1 MVRIWD
7 DLPVFEKG
15 DSEKQPLTPAE
26 EVALGLAPGPVSGT
40 QTFAPGIS
48 STMTPAEEVAAGIAP
63 GPVSGVQT
71 VAPAPI
77 PPATGIGLGIEP
89 PPVPSST
96 YRPPT
101 PYEQAYGIGIGQVS
115 QLQVPGYEDAFKQ
128 VQGIL
133 GALEEQQ
140 AMQNWGIEDAEDVFN
155 TYSGSWLGTFDF
167 MQKDVQQQVKKEL
180 IKQDILSYGSRVYG
194 DDDEKFSMWK
204 SIYDHDPIVAAG
216 MAVKEELKR
225 EKINLII
232 EGLKSLNPDE
242 IIQGADGLTQQQKN
256 EIMSI
261 ALGAAL
267 DDMAN
272 LDSKELGAKFIYTL
286 NKTYDDALDT
296 VASGGPDVMEQIKY
310 SSMTDADR
318 KRYNELKNEVSRL
331 EERKRSLELQG
342 ADTSVIDDEILWR
355 KKDMNSLLN
364 RYTPDSRVV
373 LGTAEAL
380 KIQKAALADGKFAI
394 SELMTNP
401 VKYEQLKAMNERAK
415 SNAHNELYEKYR
427 NAGYDEFQAHIMA
440 EQELGKKTEFEK
452 DINEL
457 MQDKSKAQAIMN
469 DPLGFLAMHFKYLSP
484 QEIGN
489 ALGFRDA
496 TIDIAVDRLKLGGRY
511 DPAYTNQE
519 SNPFWIDPFKTP
531 LEMMSG
537 GVEKALVA
545 VGIPEEIAGVAAQV
559 AVLVPAMIGSTVIG
573 GPAGLTAVATYY
585 GSLETAAR
593 VGHNGL
599 SRESLVALADL
610 GTTVA
615 VLSPATNAMED
626 AVVKSIINTMA
637 SKSASQAAIQM
648 GEQTIVRAGLSRT
661 AELATEMAVRA
672 GLNIIEDVPATAIVL
687 ALSGLE
693 PDDPQFMQIMR
704 DVVIFD
710 AALGVAMPLS
720 ANYFN
725 YGIPELGAYATTYV
739 ASRYLMG
746 MDEDD
751 ARKAALGMAASVAIA
766 RHGIL
771 GKSIIASEKVFDVAK
786 AVTGNITGTVAA
798 KAIDAIGTAIR
809 RSNEDAA
816 LVVDSP
822 EVQAGRAVT
831 IDTENGKK
839 LHVAPKDA
847 TEILENTDTIIRN
860 NDNNI
865 AWKPSAEANEKTSHG
880 VFQHVINA
888 LSVAA
893 ELAQSKGKVAPS
905 DVLMMLDNA
914 VLVVGS
920 GVKKVA
926 DVASGSTKEIA
937 DAIHETVFY
946 KTLQQAAANGN
957 RPVTIDE
964 LHELNDLSHGVPVVK
979 VEKIEE
985 PLDITGDTV
994 SSNRISLKTMAQG
1007 EEGPNIVDAVVLET
1021 RDVMSR
1027 EGRVFRVIDN
1037 VKVADGVSDDMISYG
1052 LRQAILETMHN
1063 GIADGISINKAAPN
1077 SDKLLNAL
1085 DQIANEADL
1094 KLHRLKNPDV
1104 TVLEWKINS
1113 IGNENMVKI
1122 IGAAQVPIGENVK
1135 AISLSKDAFTHF
1147 GNSIEDVIKK
1157 TGGDVIKAAIPS
1169 IAMYILD
1176 EYVRNSNDDTWD
1188 NAKESA
1194 LIFGFSLLGTSV
1206 SRIAGRT
1213 YRLSGASIKHEFLA
1227 SSFDEAFDRFVS
1239 KEKLSADQRIGNM
1252 IRRWIGNTEAK
1263 DMPLVA
1269 AAAQDLKRA
1278 FRHASAVADHYSLLT
1293 KLIIKDMGKFA
1304 KVEAETGHIVMQ
1316 NGQKIPLLVIDE
1328 SATDGARFKEVDG
1341 VYATMQDVAARLP
1354 LYQSLL
1360 KSGRL
1365 TDSEAASLG
1374 AVINA
1379 VKEIRKLIDPIT
1391 KDLYDKGIL
1400 ETKSGE
1406 DRIRKDIILDYT
1418 DANVENASG
1427 FYLPRGRVVGI
1438 QDGEFLIGTQQTV
1451 GFRKAKPS
1459 WQKEADA
1466 GIEAT
1471 KSMGYKATDLMDDTA
1486 YLPLDVTIR
1495 EFTSTAIQSIAT
1507 KAFAEIIIHM
1517 NDAAG
1522 TKLFE
1527 YPENRIPPELRET
1540 YNKLKSDIEK
1550 AERRLRTAQRRQE
1563 RSTALAEKIER
1574 ALPSLHK
1581 KLAAL
1586 QEKIASEK
1594 LTQEEKI
1601 LMLKDTLDTLETDMR
1616 KKFIELRE
1624 NAKKFGA
1631 THEELKELNKRERQY
1646 MTRLRQLKKSAFG
1659 QTYDEVIN
1667 RAMGVRLPSLDLL
1680 PAQIETLLK
1689 TGPVRQFETYKG
1701 FINSLK
1707 YLSAMDKNFM
1717 AKLESGMDL
1726 KDLRREY
1733 NRYVTS
1739 RREHIKNVVNKY
1751 IDAVIDDFNKMN
1763 TQGMTKSEIDR
1774 INARLQTIKMVVTDF
1789 TESTQSHLNKRAY
1802 ELSRLK
1808 DKPFPADVIASDM
1821 KDIVTFAESMQLKK
1835 IAPSI
1840 VLEKIANIAQL
1851 FSEEYDMH
1859 TKRSENI
1866 EKLAED
1872 KVAAHRAMVDI
1883 LRDLYGAQKEVE
1895 HLAQSLG
1902 QTMVGKTIVKLNER
1916 MRALQKDI
1924 NEMEKR
1930 VATLRNRSDKY
1941 AEQQRAL
1948 LSTLERQYSEL
1959 AEVEHE
1965 FKKAVAR
1972 AFDNSRGQRVNIQGL
1987 DRFIFD
1993 PEVAGS
1999 INKYLKP
2006 QSFGILDEVFNAIT
2020 AINNFSRSMLAT
2032 GDASFFGV
2040 TGLLAS
2046 YSFPSA
2052 VETAFKTAF
2061 ADIGN
2066 EAKYLEYIRK
2076 YDARAKADNMPTMA
2090 EWQKYGLHLSGIVA
2104 PGGEDYRITR
2114 VGESRV
2120 EKFAERMQSLPVV
2133 KQSNIMY
2140 SISSN
2145 IVRLEIAQNLYL
2157 AHYDPFMTNAQKVQ
2171 LMRNIAEATNKMT
2184 GFTERAFGDIG
2195 AGTGALAPLVFFA
2208 SRWTSSQFAILHDA
2222 ATKTDLRGAK
2232 AREALLRMIGI
2243 GGLFTVLINEILG
2256 NDTEF
2261 NPLDPN
2267 FMKIRVGDFDI
2278 SLFGPWD
2285 SLVRGIIVSAQ
2296 GLPGVPGSGS
2306 PDYFFRSKLSPLAGV
2321 AVDVSTGSTV
2331 IGTPID
2337 GWYALSRVMPFSVSG
2352 IIRDIKENADRNQSI
2367 DQLAVN
2373 SVIALLTGVFGI
2385 KASPLSDREYMEN
2398 EMRKDGVDINDP
2410 LEVKRWKLE
2419 HPDKVPVA
2427 KMPDVVAYHKAR
2439 DEYQQELAV
2448 LERQFKNNE
2457 ITMEEWL
2464 DAKND
2469 ALNRFLGKTQGLLD
2483 EGGGRKVTDDV
2494 NDKRNWIAAYFSIY
2508 DVAKDENGRIDQIKF
2523 DEELSKFIAKYGE
2536 DALNYVYEY
2545 IDIGRDEISNMRA
2558 NAVRKLSRVEVDG
2571 KVVNYFNMPKLNHDV
2586 LTGKNSWG
2594 INNGPYMTEKEYEEF
2609 LQNIVDYVENRR
2621 SIGQI
2626 ELDRVRRGESRLS
2639 DVQDKVIVHQE
2650 ESFVDSLKKL
2660 MPEIA
2665 RENVGAITSSYV
2677 TSAVYN
2683 NRVFQDVIT
2692 SRKESAQNPLIKEI
2706 RQMYPCET
2714 RIFDKDAK
2722 KRDIDAACGKK

>member
-7 DLPVFEKG
+7 DLPVLEKG

-26 EVALGLAPGPVSGT
+26 EAAIGIAPGPVGGT

-77 PPATGIGLGIEP
+77 PPATGLGLGIEP

-96 YRPPT
+96 YKPPT
-101 PYEQAYGIGIGQVS
+101 PNEQAYGIGIGQVS

-128 VQGIL
+128 VHDIL
-133 GALEEQQ
+133 GAFEEQQ

-155 TYSGSWLGTFDF
+155 TYSGRWLGTFDF
-167 MQKDVQQQVKKEL
+167 MQKDVQQQVKKDL

-194 DDDEKFSMWK
+194 DNYEDFSMWK
-204 SIYDHDPIVAAG
+204 SIYDQDPIVAAG

-225 EKINLII
+225 EKINLIM
-232 EGLKSLNPDE
+232 EGLKSLDANE
-242 IIQGADGLTQQQKN
+242 IIGGADGLTQQQKN
-256 EIMSI
+256 EIMSM

-267 DDMAN
+267 DDIAS
-272 LDSKELGAKFIYTL
+272 LDSKELGSKFIYTL
-286 NKTYDDALDT
+286 NKTYSDALDT

-310 SSMTDADR
+310 NSMTDTDR
-318 KRYNELKNEVSRL
+318 KRYNELKNEVDRL
-331 EERKRSLELQG
+331 EERKRSLEAEG

-380 KIQKAALADGKFAI
+380 KLQKAAIADGKFAI

-401 VKYEQLKAMNERAK
+401 AKYEQLKAMNEQAK
-415 SNAHNELYEKYR
+415 SKAHNELYEKYR

-469 DPLGFLAMHFKYLSP
+469 DPLSFLAMHFKYLSP
-484 QEIGN
+484 QDIGN
-489 ALGFRDA
+489 ALGFRDS
-496 TIDIAVDRLKLGGRY
+496 TIDLAVDRLKLSGRY

-531 LEMMSG
+531 LERMSG
-537 GVEKALVA
+537 GVEKVLVA

-559 AVLVPAMIGSTVIG
+559 AVLAPAMIASTVIG
-573 GPAGLTAVATYY
+573 GPAGLAAVGTYY
-585 GSLETAAR
+585 GSLETAPR
-593 VGHNGL
+593 LGHNGL

-610 GTTVA
+610 GTTMA
-615 VLSPATNAMED
+615 VLSPATNAMEE
-626 AVVKSIINTMA
+626 AVVKSIINTMV
-637 SKSASQAAIQM
+637 SKSASEAAIQM
-648 GEQTIVRAGLSRT
+648 GEQTIVRAGLSK
-661 AELATEMAVRA
+661 AVEFATETAVRA
-672 GLNIIEDVPATAIVL
+672 GLNIIEDVPTTAIVL
-687 ALSGLE
+687 ALSGVE

-704 DVVIFD
+704 DVVVFD

-725 YGIPELGAYATTYV
+725 YGIPELGAYATSYV

-746 MDEDD
+746 MNDDD
-751 ARKAALGMAASVAIA
+751 ARKAALGIAASVAIA

-771 GKSIIASEKVFDVAK
+771 GKSVIASERAFDVAK
-786 AVTGNITGTVAA
+786 AVTENIAGTVAA
-798 KAIDAIGTAIR
+798 KAMDAIGTAIR
-809 RSNEDAA
+809 RSNEEAS
-816 LVVDSP
+816 LVVEPS

-831 IDTENGKK
+831 IDTESGKK

-860 NDNNI
+860 NDDNI
-865 AWKPSAEANEKTSHG
+865 AWKPNVEVNEKTSHG

-893 ELAQSKGKVAPS
+893 DLAQSKGKVTPS
-905 DVLMMLDNA
+905 DVLMMLDDA

-926 DVASGSTKEIA
+926 DVASGGAKEIA

-957 RPVTIDE
+957 RPITIDE

-979 VEKIEE
+979 TEKIAE

-1007 EEGPNIVDAVVLET
+1007 EDGPKILDAVVLET

-1063 GIADGISINKAAPN
+1063 GVADGISINKAAPN

-1085 DQIANEADL
+1085 DQIASEADL

-1122 IGAAQVPIGENVK
+1122 IGAARVPIGESVK
-1135 AISLSKDAFTHF
+1135 AVSLSKDAFTHF

-1169 IAMYILD
+1169 ISMYILD
-1176 EYVRNSNDDTWD
+1176 EYIRNSNDDTWD

-1194 LIFGFSLLGTSV
+1194 LIFGFSLLGTSGA
-1206 SRIAGRT
+1206 RIARRS
-1213 YRLSGASIKHEFLA
+1213 YRLPGASIKHEFLA

-1239 KEKLSADQRIGNM
+1239 KEKLSVDQRIGNM
-1252 IRRWIGNTEAK
+1252 IRKWIGNTEAK

-1293 KLIIKDMGKFA
+1293 NLIIKDMSKFA

-1316 NGQKIPLLVIDE
+1316 NGKKIPLLVIDE
-1328 SATDGARFKEVDG
+1328 SATEGVRFKEVDG
-1341 VYATMQDVAARLP
+1341 VYATMQDVAARMP
-1354 LYQSLL
+1354 LYESLL

-1365 TDSEAASLG
+1365 TDAEAASLG

-1379 VKEIRKLIDPIT
+1379 AKEIRKLIEPIT

-1400 ETKSGE
+1400 EAKNGE

-1418 DANVENASG
+1418 DANVEKASG
-1427 FYLPRGRVVGI
+1427 FYLPRGRVVGF
-1438 QDGEFLIGTQQTV
+1438 QDGEFFIGSQQTV

-1471 KSMGYKATDLMDDTA
+1471 KSMGFKSTDLMEDTA

-1517 NDAAG
+1517 NDVAG
-1522 TKLFE
+1522 AKLFE

-1563 RSTALAEKIER
+1563 SSAALADKIER
-1574 ALPSLHK
+1574 ALPSLQK

-1586 QEKIASEK
+1586 QERISSEK
-1594 LTQEEKI
+1594 LKQEEKI
-1601 LMLKDTLDTLETDMR
+1601 LMLKDALDTLETDMR

-1631 THEELKELNKRERQY
+1631 TSEELKELNKRERQY
-1646 MTRLRQLKKSAFG
+1646 MTRLKQLKKSAFG
-1659 QTYDEVIN
+1659 QTYEEVIN
-1667 RAMGVRLPSLDLL
+1667 RAMGVRLPSIDLL

-1689 TGPVRQFETYKG
+1689 TGPVRQLETYKG
-1701 FINSLK
+1701 FIASLK

-1751 IDAVIDDFNKMN
+1751 IDAVIDDVNKMN
-1763 TQGMTKSEIDR
+1763 TQGMTKSEINR

-1789 TESTQSHLNKRAY
+1789 TESTQSYLNKRAY

-1808 DKPFPADVIASDM
+1808 DKPFPVDAITSDM
-1821 KDIVTFAESMQLKK
+1821 KDIMTFAESMQLKK
-1835 IAPSI
+1835 LAPSI

-1859 TKRSENI
+1859 MKRSASI
-1866 EKLAED
+1866 EQLAED
-1872 KVAAHRAMVDI
+1872 KVAAHKAMVDI
-1883 LRDLYGAQKEVE
+1883 LHDLNVDKNEVAQ
-1895 HLAQSLG
+1895 LAQSLG

-1916 MRALQKDI
+1916 MRMLQNDI
-1924 NEMEKR
+1924 KEMEKR
-1930 VATLRNRSDKY
+1930 VATLRDRSDKY
-1941 AEQQRAL
+1941 AEQQRTL
-1948 LSTLERQYSEL
+1948 LATLDQQYKEL
-1959 AEVEHE
+1959 ADVERE

-2052 VETAFKTAF
+2052 VETAFKTAL

-2066 EAKYLEYIRK
+2066 EAKYLEYVRK

-2090 EWQKYGLHLSGIVA
+2090 EWQKYGLHLSGIVS
-2104 PGGEDYRITR
+2104 PGGEDYRVTR

-2120 EKFAERMQSLPVV
+2120 QKFAERMQDLPIV
-2133 KQSNIMY
+2133 KQSDIMY

-2195 AGTGALAPLVFFA
+2195 AGTGSIAPLIFFA
-2208 SRWTSSQFAILHDA
+2208 SRWTSSQFAVLHDA

-2321 AVDVSTGSTV
+2321 AVDVATGSTAV
-2331 IGTPID
+2331 GTPVD
-2337 GWYALSRVMPFSVSG
+2337 GWYALSRVMPFSISG

-2373 SVIALLTGVFGI
+2373 SVIAILTGVFGI
-2385 KASPLSDREYMEN
+2385 KSSALTDREYMEK

-2410 LEVKRWKLE
+2410 LAVKQWKLE
-2419 HPDKVPVA
+2419 HPDKVPVS
-2427 KMPDVVAYHKAR
+2427 KMPEVVAYHKAR
-2439 DEYQQELAV
+2439 DEYQQELAT
-2448 LERQFKNNE
+2448 LERRFKNNE
-2457 ITMEEWL
+2457 ITMAEWL

-2483 EGGGRKVTDDV
+2483 DGGGRKVTDDV
-2494 NDKRNWIAAYFSIY
+2494 KDKRNWIAAYFSIY
-2508 DVAKDENGRIDQIKF
+2508 DVAKDENGRVDQIKF
-2523 DEELSKFIAKYGE
+2523 DEELSKFVAKYGE
-2536 DALNYVYEY
+2536 EALNYVYEY

-2558 NAVRKLSRVEVDG
+2558 NAVRKLTRVEIDG
-2571 KVVNYFNMPKLNHDV
+2571 KVVNYFNMPKLDHNV
-2586 LTGKNSWG
+2586 LVGKNSWG

-2621 SIGQI
+2621 SIGQVEI
-2626 ELDRVRRGESRLS
+2626 ERVRKGEARLS
-2639 DVQDKVIVHQE
+2639 DVQDRVLVHQE

-2665 RENVGAITSSYV
+2665 KENIGGITSSYV

-2683 NRVFQDVIT
+2683 NKVFQDVIT

-2714 RIFDKDAK
+2714 RIFDKDVK
-2722 KRDIDAACGKK
+2722 KRDIEAACGKK